1 MCPGSF
7 LEVCVDSLDQDGL
20 GLLIVEELATVYKVE
35 LGGYVQLTWIFALQ
49 SEVMLVIFDPV
60 TPGALRASIDC
71 KIASSSSTQD
81 DMVESLRSGSS
92 CTSSLL
98 SHRTMSAAATLQSR
112 TQFQSL

>member
-1 MCPGSF
+1 M
-7 LEVCVDSLDQDGL
+7 
-20 GLLIVEELATVYKVE
+20 
-35 LGGYVQLTWIFALQ
+35 FALQ

-81 DMVESLRSGSS
+81 DMVKSLRSVPS

-98 SHRTMSAAATLQSR
+98 SHRTTSKAATLQSR
-112 TQFQSL
+112 THFQSLWVLPRGMEPQRRKDMLLKLRLYRC